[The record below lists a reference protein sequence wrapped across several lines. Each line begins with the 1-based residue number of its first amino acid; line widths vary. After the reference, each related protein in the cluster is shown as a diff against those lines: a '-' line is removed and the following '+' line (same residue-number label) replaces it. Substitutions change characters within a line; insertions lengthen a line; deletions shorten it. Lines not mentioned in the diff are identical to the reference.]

1 MQQIHF
7 FKSTENDL
15 SALQSEMNAW
25 LRSNPVRVVQIFG
38 NIAPQTVATEDAG
51 TGLTKSAFA
60 PSDVLVAV
68 LYEPADGAGS
78 GEEE

>member
-15 SALQSEMNAW
+15 SALQTEMNAW
-25 LRSNPVRVVQIFG
+25 LRDNDVRVVQIFG
-38 NIAPQTVATEDAG
+38 NIAPQTVTHDDAG

-60 PSDVLVAV
+60 PSDVLIAV
-68 LYEPADGAGS
+68 LYEAAG
-78 GEEE
+78 G